1 MISIRTATED
11 DAEELLAI
19 YAPYVK
25 QTTIT
30 FEYDVPSKKDFKSRI
45 SHTLEKYPYLVAEE
59 DGKIVGRL
67 LYDRLEEILK
77 KQGILNVNACIGYPQ
92 IDDEYLTKDSVY
104 FHEKLG
110 YHMVGTFHQCGY
122 KFGRWYNMVWME
134 KFIGEHTKNQAPV
147 ILYKDI

>member
-45 SHTLEKYPYLVAEE
+45 SHTLEKYPYLVAAMPMSVHLRREQHMT
-59 DGKIVGRL
+59 GL
-67 LYDRLEEILK
+67 LR
-77 KQGILNVNACIGYPQ
+77 
-92 IDDEYLTKDSVY
+92 
-104 FHEKLG
+104 
-110 YHMVGTFHQCGY
+110 HQY
-122 KFGRWYNMVWME
+122 M
-134 KFIGEHTKNQAPV
+134 
-147 ILYKDI
+147 